1 MRTQRTTFNMLLA
14 EKKNITDRIFNFEQS
29 FLGIRPSIEMLRNR
43 LHDEYREFANLV
55 IEQDYEK
62 QMLDTLS
69 YDNIGEDLLID
80 LLENSLK
87 SKLSDS
93 IRFNP

>member
-1 MRTQRTTFNMLLA
+1 MRTQRITFNMLLA

-29 FLGIRPSIEMLRNR
+29 FLGISPSIEMLRNR
-43 LHDEYREFANLV
+43 LHDEYRELANLV
-55 IEQDYEK
+55 IEQDYEE

-69 YDNIGEDLLID
+69 YANIGEDLLID

-87 SKLSDS
+87 SKPPIMLDY
-93 IRFNP
+93 N